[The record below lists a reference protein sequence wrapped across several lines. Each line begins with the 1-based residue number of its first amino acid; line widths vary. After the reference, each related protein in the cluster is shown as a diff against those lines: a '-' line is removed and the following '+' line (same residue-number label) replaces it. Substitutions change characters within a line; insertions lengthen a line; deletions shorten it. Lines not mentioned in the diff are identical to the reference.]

1 MTKRPNSALL
11 VIDVQNDVVAAAHQ
25 RDSVVSNI
33 ATLVETARLESV
45 PVIWVQHDD
54 DDLPAETDGWQ
65 IVDELKPAAAEPI
78 VRKNYRDSFE
88 GTDLAT
94 QLEQLDVGRL
104 VITGAQTDYCVRW
117 TLHGALSRGYDTVL
131 VGDGHTTD
139 ALAPDGLPSG
149 DHVVRHTNQVWASQD
164 HPEATATVVNSADVE
179 F

>member
-1 MTKRPNSALL
+1 MARRPNSALL

-25 RDSVVSNI
+25 RDQVVSNI
-33 ATLVETARLESV
+33 ATLVETARFRSV
-45 PVIWVQHDD
+45 PVIWIQHDD
-54 DDLPAETDGWQ
+54 DELPAETDGWQ
-65 IVDELKPAAAEPI
+65 IVDELKPTAAESI

-88 GTDLAT
+88 AT
-94 QLEQLDVGRL
+94 ELDAQLEALDVGRL

-139 ALAPDGLPSG
+139 AVSPDGLPNG

-164 HPEATATVVNSADVE
+164 HPNAKASVVNSADVE